1 MVPSAAPAAT
11 LWTFYPESDGQPM
24 AENTRQF
31 RWIMVLAG
39 NLAALFRGRGD
50 VFVSGNQFWYPV
62 EGEPEV
68 RAAPDVYVVFGRPK
82 GERPSYRRWEEG
94 DVPLTVVFEVLSPGN
109 TVTEMME
116 KQAFYDEHGVEE
128 YYVYDPDANR
138 LHGFVRRGEVLVRVR
153 PLRPRA
159 SFSHRK

>member
-11 LWTFYPESDGQPM
+11 RLIFYPESDGQPM
-24 AENTRQF
+24 AENPRQF
-31 RWIMVLAG
+31 RWIFVLAG
-39 NLAALFRGRGD
+39 NLAALFRDRAD

-82 GERPSYRRWEEG
+82 GERASYRQWEEENI
-94 DVPLTVVFEVLSPGN
+94 PLTVVFEVLSPGN
-109 TVTEMME
+109 TGTEMVE

-128 YYVYDPDANR
+128 YYLYAPDANR

-153 PLRPRA
+153 QMHGFASPRL
-159 SFSHRK
+159 